1 MGKLSFSELAKIL
14 QPYVNNNSSQPS
26 TAEEIIKQI
35 VNDNSQDLIEYNEN
49 TFKNYFSGR
58 SKITRLAKRING
70 HLNQGKFDSY
80 LSALD
85 NDALNTISKELRK
98 CGVKAIPSK
107 VATICAKELIKII
120 DDAAKSTKVGKT
132 VKVKLDQGVEDAINK
147 SDDFQNVSI
156 NTKNMLNNS
165 TQKQDIEV
173 SLSNKI
179 EQRFN
184 QLYDGKSLVN
194 KCFSLLIIGALDEP
208 FENQGILT
216 IPSNRKFEYTDK
228 HMAAEFKS
236 KPLKI
241 KAMPLLV
248 CNEKQSNPSYVYCC
262 EITNFSDSSNGDTY
276 IYYKLM
282 GKIPYK
288 LFDENY
294 VIFGVLNKQRGYWG
308 ENNRTHLAIKGNN
321 LLQVLRDLGY

>member
-1 MGKLSFSELAKIL
+1 MEKLTFSELAKIL

-35 VNDNSQDLIEYNEN
+35 VDNNSQDLIEYNEN

-70 HLNQGKFDSY
+70 HLDQSKFDSY

-85 NDALNTISKELRK
+85 IDALNTISKELKSR
-98 CGVKAIPSK
+98 GVKAIPSK
-107 VATICAKELIKII
+107 VATICARELIKII
-120 DDAAKSTKVGKT
+120 DDAAKSTKVGKAE
-132 VKVKLDQGVEDAINK
+132 KVKLDQGIEDAK
-147 SDDFQNVSI
+147 STLNSSI
-156 NTKNMLNNS
+156 
-165 TQKQDIEV
+165 QKQDMGV

-179 EQRFN
+179 AKRFN
-184 QLYDGKSLVN
+184 QLYDGKSLVD
-194 KCFSLLIIGALDEP
+194 KCFSLLIIGGLDEP
-208 FENQGILT
+208 LKNQGILT
-216 IPSNRKFEYTDK
+216 ISSGRKFEYTDK

-294 VIFGVLNKQRGYWG
+294 AIFGVLNEQGRCWG
-308 ENNRTHLAIKGNN
+308 ENNRTHLAVKGNN